1 MVNHNAI
8 VQAAGTLRRIA
19 NQLAWIAT
27 GRIATPAPQLD
38 PATELARE
46 EVLDAICR
54 QLQSWLD
61 FFSGANSLNAPAA
74 RAIAR
79 EHAPHDIQSPVEQF
93 GSRLEERSFAR
104 IESWTV
110 EERRAIVAELQSMRR
125 LESLMIGFNRWL
137 PQIPGPASTPALRT
151 R

>member
-93 GSRLEERSFAR
+93 GSRLRSDHSRESNRGLLKSAERSWP
-104 IESWTV
+104 SC
-110 EERRAIVAELQSMRR
+110 
-125 LESLMIGFNRWL
+125 NRCVVWN
-137 PQIPGPASTPALRT
+137 P
-151 R
+151 